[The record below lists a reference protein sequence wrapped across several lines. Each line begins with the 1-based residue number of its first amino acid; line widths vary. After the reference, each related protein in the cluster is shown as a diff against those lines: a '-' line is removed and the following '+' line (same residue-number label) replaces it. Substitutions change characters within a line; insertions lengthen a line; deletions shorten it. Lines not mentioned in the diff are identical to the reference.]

1 MLHTLNKAWIECFF
15 KQAQNNKNFLFVV
28 KNDEESKQVSEILC
42 DFYKKNP
49 IDFFNLGYICDTTEA
64 EVANDMVWLKDDYPM
79 WDDIL
84 ISPNIHNSM
93 IKSFLHK
100 HRKRKY

>member
-28 KNDEESKQVSEILC
+28 KNDEESKQVSEMLC
-42 DFYKKNP
+42 ELYKKNL
-49 IDFFNLGYICDTTEA
+49 INFFNFGYICNTTEA
-64 EVANDMVWLKDDYPM
+64 KVLDDMIWFKDNYPM

-84 ISPNIHNSM
+84 ISSNIHNCM
-93 IKSFLHK
+93 VKNFLHK

>member
-1 MLHTLNKAWIECFF
+1 MLHILNKAWIECFL
-15 KQAQNNKNFLFVV
+15 KQAQNNKDFLLVA
-28 KNDEESKQVSEILC
+28 KNNEELKQVSEILC

-49 IDFFNLGYICDTTEA
+49 INFFNFGYICNTTEA
-64 EVANDMVWLKDDYPM
+64 EVANDMIWLKDDYPM

-84 ISPNIHNSM
+84 ISSNIHNCM
-93 IKSFLHK
+93 IKDFLHK